1 MFDILTVIPGKKKT
15 TSSGWNSFN
24 AVCCS
29 HQGHKSDRRMR
40 GGIKFDGQTNWVY
53 HCFNCGY
60 SCAFTMGRSI
70 NQKTTNLLNWC
81 GIDTEQI
88 QRWSFESLQRK
99 DLLDF
104 THTKKHKSKITFKE
118 FKVPTEATLLDQT
131 NHEHQHYV
139 DYLLKRHINP
149 AEYPFMITPA
159 MPGRYRN
166 RIVIPYTYNN
176 KIVGQTSRFLDTL
189 TPKYLNEQQPGYV
202 FGIDFQKPEWQVCI
216 LVEGIFDALSI
227 NGCALTHNTINE
239 DQARLLAQLNRRIIV
254 VPDRDLTG
262 MDICDRALELGYSV
276 SIPDWAPYIKDVN
289 DAVVEYG
296 KLPTLLSIL
305 EAATSSKIRIEIQ
318 RTKIV
323 KRLQKGS

>member
-24 AVCCS
+24 AVCCN
-29 HQGHKSDRRMR
+29 HLGHKSDRRMR

-60 SCAFTMGRSI
+60 SCSFTMGRSI
-70 NQKTTNLLNWC
+70 NQKTSNLLNWC

-118 FKVPTEATLLDQT
+118 FKVPGEAVLLDQA
-131 NHEHQHYV
+131 NPEHQHYV
-139 DYLLKRHINP
+139 DYLLKRHIEP
-149 AEYPFMITPA
+149 KEYPFMITPG

-176 KIVGQTSRFLDTL
+176 RVVGQTSRFLDTL

-239 DQARLLAQLNRRIIV
+239 DQARVLAQLNRRIIV

-262 MDICDRALELGYSV
+262 MEICDRALELGYSV
-276 SIPDWAPYIKDVN
+276 SIPDWAPYVKDVN

-305 EAATSSKIRIEIQ
+305 EAATSSKIKIEIQ
-318 RTKIV
+318 RAKIV
-323 KRLQKGS
+323 KRLQRES

>member
-1 MFDILTVIPGKKKT
+1 
-15 TSSGWNSFN
+15 
-24 AVCCS
+24 
-29 HQGHKSDRRMR
+29 MR

-104 THTKKHKSKITFKE
+104 THTRKHKSKITFKE
-118 FKVPTEATLLDQT
+118 FKAPAEAVLIDTT
-131 NHEHQHYV
+131 NPEHQTYV
-139 DYLLKRHINP
+139 DYLLKRNIKP
-149 AEYPFMITPA
+149 DEYPFMITPT
-159 MPGRYRN
+159 MRGRYRN
-166 RIVIPYTYNN
+166 RIIVPYTYKN
-176 KIVGQTSRFLDTL
+176 KIVGQTSRFLDDL

-202 FGIDFQKPEWQVCI
+202 FGFDFQKHDWQVCI
-216 LVEGIFDALSI
+216 VVEGIFDALSI
-227 NGCALTHNTINE
+227 NGCALTHNTISE
-239 DQARLLAQLNRRIIV
+239 EQALLLAQLNRRIVV

-262 MDICDRALELGYSV
+262 MEICDRALELGYSV
-276 SIPDWAPYIKDVN
+276 SLPDWATHIKDVN
-289 DAVVEYG
+289 DAVIEYG
-296 KLPTLLSIL
+296 RLPTLLSIL
-305 EAATSSKIRIEIQ
+305 EAATMSKIRIEIQ
-318 RTKIV
+318 GTKIV